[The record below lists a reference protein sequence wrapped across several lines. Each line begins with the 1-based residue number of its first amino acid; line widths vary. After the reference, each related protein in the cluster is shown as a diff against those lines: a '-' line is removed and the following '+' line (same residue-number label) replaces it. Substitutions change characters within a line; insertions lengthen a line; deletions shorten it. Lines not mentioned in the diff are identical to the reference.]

1 MLTDK
6 KYLAF
11 SEKQVTYQKASDI
24 VHEFVDENRVEN
36 LSLLKAALIESIDLI
51 RYVYS
56 TNFPKIYKRTDAFG
70 TKNKSVFDYTYQVW
84 RNEKLK
90 TKVVEEKKVEPVG
103 KDPATYEKRVS
114 INEFEQK
121 PVDKHHHQFK
131 ELFFPNLK
139 RFQYKK

>member
-1 MLTDK
+1 MSIRQIFLRFIK
-6 KYLAF
+6 EPMPLA
-11 SEKQVTYQKASDI
+11 QK
-24 VHEFVDENRVEN
+24 
-36 LSLLKAALIESIDLI
+36 
-51 RYVYS
+51 
-56 TNFPKIYKRTDAFG
+56 T
-70 TKNKSVFDYTYQVW
+70 SVFDYTYQVW

-131 ELFFPNLK
+131 GLFFPNLK